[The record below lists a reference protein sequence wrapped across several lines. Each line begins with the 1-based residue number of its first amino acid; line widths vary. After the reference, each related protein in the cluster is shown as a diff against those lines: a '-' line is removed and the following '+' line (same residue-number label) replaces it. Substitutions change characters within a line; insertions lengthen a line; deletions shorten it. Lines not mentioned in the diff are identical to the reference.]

1 MKRFWLLIKW
11 FLLIILWAVFP
22 PAFFFISKDYGIK
35 KWARWTFT
43 ILSPWG
49 IFAILFIILL
59 VWEYTRPN
67 SLEFEEVKFN
77 TPDKVIAELG
87 IKDLPKFS
95 YVGNTVG
102 ADFNWDFWDCL
113 VEFQFGDTLSIQD
126 KENIIK
132 QVAQKDTIHW
142 EYRDILKEGVAEF
155 YNIKYS
161 DNDTIPYNMIITND
175 KIYVAYNNNIY
186 YHSMSNELFNPT
198 DYHLLMARNFQ
209 IGIDSS
215 HKWVIQFNKSY
226 SQYLDR
232 LKECDEWKCKE
243 TTSSIYFTRET
254 SQDSYRIQINKKRN
268 IAIVEYDTY

>member
-1 MKRFWLLIKW
+1 MNKKDIIALVIAVALIVLLLNFNCNGK
-11 FLLIILWAVFP
+11 
-22 PAFFFISKDYGIK
+22 S
-35 KWARWTFT
+35 
-43 ILSPWG
+43 
-49 IFAILFIILL
+49 
-59 VWEYTRPN
+59 
-67 SLEFEEVKFN
+67 SLNFEEVKFN
-77 TPDKVIAELG
+77 TPEKVIAELG

-113 VEFQFGDTLSIQD
+113 VEFQFGDTLSLQD

-175 KIYVAYNNNIY
+175 KIYVAYDNNAY
-186 YHSMSNELFNPT
+186 YHSMPNELFNPT
-198 DYHLLMARNFQ
+198 DYHLLMARNFF
-209 IGIDSS
+209 IGIDSE

-226 SQYLDR
+226 THFLDK
-232 LKECDEWKCKE
+232 LKESDGWECKE
-243 TTSSIYFTRET
+243 TTSYIYYTRET
-254 SQDSYRIQINKKRN
+254 SQDYYRIQINKKRD
-268 IAIVEYDTY
+268 IAIVEYGTY